1 MALVSSLLRGAR
13 RTASPRWDT
22 WPAPR
27 ARVLGIARTLTSAT
41 RLMDVLTLLD
51 PADGIEVTC
60 AVNPGSAFADGL
72 PAYFAELGVPVL
84 PWEEAVRRRWDLAL
98 ACAVHP
104 SMRGVRGPLM
114 VLPHGAGYNRL
125 VRESTGDGG
134 SPAGLSRREL
144 THRGHVVPAAIGVS
158 HEEQLRRLARSCPP
172 AAGRA
177 LVVGDW
183 CFDRVRASLPLRDAF
198 RERLGVGSRRLVVLH
213 STWGAHSLLGRC
225 PALPRRLLSALPVD
239 EYAVAAVLHPNVWAR
254 QGRYA
259 VFRRLADEVDAGL
272 TLIPPD
278 EGWRATII
286 AGDVVVG
293 DHGST
298 SFYGS
303 ALDRVTLLAAT
314 GAGELDPA
322 SPAFAFGGTAPRLD
336 PEGDLHA
343 QITTAFDRFTSDGRT
358 ADGPGHAADAPDRT
372 SAPDRTAGPEHAG
385 GPEHADGGPRAA
397 LRAVA
402 ASQLGAPGEAGT
414 LLRRRMY
421 AFLAPR
427 GIPAPTAP
435 PEPRPVPPPPEL
447 PRRQPVAYAVTG
459 GVLPGGTV
467 TVRRFPVLGDPRDA
481 ADGFFAV
488 TDLDRHRLRPRSAE
502 VMARTVLEGE
512 LSPAAWLA
520 AKAAAYPHL
529 HVLVARLDRDRCLVR
544 LRGGSL
550 LEARAVRRWG
560 EPVPALDPVLLGA
573 AVNLSWLYG
582 TSRDPEPDP
591 SPRLLAEGL
600 RVRCQGPQD
609 EDGPGPRT
617 SVAFTAPPEESRDEV

>member
-1 MALVSSLLRGAR
+1 MALASSLFRGAR
-13 RTASPRWDT
+13 RAASPRWHT
-22 WPAPR
+22 WSPPR

-51 PADGIEVTC
+51 PADGIEVSCT
-60 AVNPGSAFADGL
+60 VNPGSVFADGL
-72 PAYFAELGVPVL
+72 PAYFAELGVPVV

-104 SMRGVRGPLM
+104 SMRRVRGPLM

-125 VRESTGDGG
+125 VRESTGDGA

-144 THRGHVVPAAIGVS
+144 THRGQVVPAAIGVS
-158 HEEQLRRLARSCPP
+158 HEEQLRRLAGSCPP

-183 CFDRVRASLPLRDAF
+183 CFDRVRASLPLRDVF

-213 STWGAHSLLGRC
+213 STWGEHSLLGRC
-225 PALPRRLLSALPVD
+225 PELPRRLLSALPVD

-254 QGRYA
+254 AGRYA
-259 VFRRLADEVDAGL
+259 VFRRLAEEVDAGL

-314 GAGELDPA
+314 GAEELDPR
-322 SPAFAFGGTAPRLD
+322 SPAFAFGGAAPRLD
-336 PEGDLHA
+336 PDADPLA
-343 QITTAFDRFTSDGRT
+343 QITAAFDRFETGGREADART
-358 ADGPGHAADAPDRT
+358 AEGPAVP
-372 SAPDRTAGPEHAG
+372 GPAG
-385 GPEHADGGPRAA
+385 GPGDPRTA

-421 AFLAPR
+421 AFLAPC
-427 GIPAPTAP
+427 GLPAPAAP

-447 PRRQPVAYAVTG
+447 PRREPVAYAVTG
-459 GVLPGGTV
+459 AVLPGGAV
-467 TVRRFPVLGDPRDA
+467 TVRRFPAFGDWQDA
-481 ADGFFAV
+481 EDGFFAV
-488 TDLDRHRLRPRSAE
+488 TDLDRHTLRPNSWE

-512 LSPAAWLA
+512 LSPVAWLA
-520 AKAAAYPHL
+520 AKALAHPHL
-529 HVLVARLDRDRCLVR
+529 NVLVSRLDRDRCLVR
-544 LRGGSL
+544 LRGGRL
-550 LEARAVRRWG
+550 LEARAVRHWG
-560 EPVPALDPVLLGA
+560 EPVPALDPVLLGS
-573 AVNLSWLYG
+573 AVNLAWMYD
-582 TSRDPEPDP
+582 TSRDVEPDP
-591 SPRLLAEGL
+591 TARLLAEGL
-600 RVRCQGPQD
+600 RVRCAGP
-609 EDGPGPRT
+609 EDGAGPGPGPRLT
-617 SVAFTAPPEESRDEV
+617 VEFTAPPQESPDENPR

>member
-1 MALVSSLLRGAR
+1 MALASSLFRGAR
-13 RTASPRWDT
+13 RAASPRWDT

-51 PADGIEVTC
+51 PADDIEVSCTI
-60 AVNPGSAFADGL
+60 NPGSVFADGL
-72 PAYFAELGVPVL
+72 SAYFAELGVPVV

-104 SMRGVRGPLM
+104 SMRRVRGPLM

-125 VRESTGDGG
+125 VRESTGDGA

-144 THRGHVVPAAIGVS
+144 THRGRVVPAAIGVS

-183 CFDRVRASLPLRDAF
+183 CFDRVRASLPLRDSF

-213 STWGAHSLLGRC
+213 STWGEHSLLGRC
-225 PALPRRLLSALPVD
+225 PGLPRRLLSALPVD

-254 QGRYA
+254 QGRHA
-259 VFRRLADEVDAGL
+259 VFRRLAEEVDAGL

-278 EGWRATII
+278 EGWRAAII
-286 AGDVVVG
+286 AGDIVVG

-314 GAGELDPA
+314 GAEELDPD
-322 SPAFAFGGTAPRLD
+322 SPAFAFGGAAPRLD
-336 PEGDLHA
+336 PDADPHA
-343 QITTAFDRFTSDGRT
+343 QITAAFDRFASGGRV
-358 ADGPGHAADAPDRT
+358 ADGPPVPDPARGLGDPRT
-372 SAPDRTAGPEHAG
+372 
-385 GPEHADGGPRAA
+385 A

-421 AFLAPR
+421 AFLAPC
-427 GIPAPTAP
+427 GLPVPTAP

-447 PRRQPVAYAVTG
+447 PPRRPVAYAVTG
-459 GVLPGGTV
+459 AVRPGGTV
-467 TVRRFPVLGDPRDA
+467 TVRRFPALGDPHDA

-488 TDLDRHRLRPRSAE
+488 TDLDRHPLRPHSAE

-512 LSPAAWLA
+512 LTPAAWLA
-520 AKAAAYPHL
+520 AKADTYPHL
-529 HVLVARLDRDRCLVR
+529 HVLVSRLDRDRCLVR

-550 LEARAVRRWG
+550 LEARAVRHWG
-560 EPVPALDPVLLGA
+560 EPVPGLDPVLLGA
-573 AVNLSWLYG
+573 AINLSWLHG
-582 TSRDPEPDP
+582 TSQDPEPDP
-591 SPRLLAEGL
+591 TARLLAEGL
-600 RVRCQGPQD
+600 RVRCGGPED
-609 EDGPGPRT
+609 GDGPGPRT
-617 SVAFTAPPEESRDEV
+617 TVEFTAPPTERGRDENRR